1 MKCFLCKGTLE
12 NKLTTFM
19 VDLGNCIVIVKN
31 VPSQVCTQC
40 GEVSYSDEVAARLEQ
55 IISQV
60 KNSLTEI
67 AVINYPSAAWIEKK
81 SDRPFRAYQKSDVSL
96 AHDKQVGPASKP
108 YKADVWRLKAPSGA
122 VSFFLSKPS
131 QCPLGPFLTSYR
143 APLGWLDDSW
153 SRWLTFWQA
162 RGSLF
167 LWHSHQRRPF

>member
-60 KNSLTEI
+60 KNSLTES
-67 AVINYPSAAWIEKK
+67 AVINYPSAA
-81 SDRPFRAYQKSDVSL
+81 
-96 AHDKQVGPASKP
+96 
-108 YKADVWRLKAPSGA
+108 
-122 VSFFLSKPS
+122 
-131 QCPLGPFLTSYR
+131 
-143 APLGWLDDSW
+143 
-153 SRWLTFWQA
+153 
-162 RGSLF
+162 
-167 LWHSHQRRPF
+167 